1 MIFCNE
7 NRVRGH
13 LMVCLV
19 SAFSHSIPLQPI
31 VKEENPEASFG
42 EMGKLLGAKWKELDD
57 AGKKVCTGLAW
68 ILMRLLMAL
77 LFPSL
82 SPLLSS
88 LFFLSFSLSLF
99 LASCPF
105 SLSPYCSI
113 SFFFSPLFIV
123 PSLPSLPSFPPSPLF
138 LLLSSSPFLSFLF
151 PSAQPYS
158 DKAEEDKKRYEK
170 EQGSYS
176 AKAGGGEEEEDEE

>member
-1 MIFCNE
+1 
-7 NRVRGH
+7 
-13 LMVCLV
+13 MVCLV

-57 AGKKVCTGLAW
+57 AGKK
-68 ILMRLLMAL
+68 
-77 LFPSL
+77 
-82 SPLLSS
+82 
-88 LFFLSFSLSLF
+88 
-99 LASCPF
+99 
-105 SLSPYCSI
+105 
-113 SFFFSPLFIV
+113 
-123 PSLPSLPSFPPSPLF
+123 
-138 LLLSSSPFLSFLF
+138 
-151 PSAQPYS
+151 PYS